1 MFMTNIARISKAL
14 RAYAAS
20 VSLRQAA
27 FIVVGT
33 AISSFGVYNIH
44 QQSGITEGGVIGLIL
59 LANRWL
65 GLSPSIATPVLDA
78 ACYLFA
84 FRFLGGRFLCLSVAS
99 TASLTVLFRIW
110 EQFPPLL
117 PNLSG
122 SPLIAALLGGLFVGT
137 GVGFVIRGGGSC
149 GGDDALALT
158 IAHLTK
164 WRIARAYLLLA
175 LTIAHLTKWRIAR
188 AYLLTDITVLVLS
201 LSYIPV
207 SRIVFSLV
215 TVTVSS
221 FLIDFIQSRGA
232 CREGAEA

>member
-1 MFMTNIARISKAL
+1 MSGMNITRISKAL
-14 RAYAAS
+14 CDFAES
-20 VSLRQAA
+20 VTLRQAA

-78 ACYLFA
+78 LCYLVA
-84 FRFLGGRFLCLSVAS
+84 FKFLGGRFLCLSAAS
-99 TASLTVLFRIW
+99 TASLTALFRIW
-110 EQFPPLL
+110 ERFPPFL
-117 PNLSG
+117 PDMSG
-122 SPLIAALLGGLFVGT
+122 APLAAALIGGLFVGV
-137 GVGFVIRGGGSC
+137 GVGLVIRGGGSC

-158 IAHLTK
+158 ISRVAK
-164 WRIARAYLLLA
+164 WRL
-175 LTIAHLTKWRIAR
+175 AR
-188 AYLLTDITVLVLS
+188 AYLLTDFTVLVLS
-201 LSYIPV
+201 LSYIPL

-221 FLIDFIQSRGA
+221 FLIDFVQNLGA
-232 CREGAEA
+232 RREGAGA

>member
-1 MFMTNIARISKAL
+1 MGTVP
-14 RAYAAS
+14 AAS
-20 VSLRQAA
+20 SEPLRLAA
-27 FIVVGT
+27 
-33 AISSFGVYNIH
+33 Y
-44 QQSGITEGGVIGLIL
+44 
-59 LANRWL
+59 RR
-65 GLSPSIATPVLDA
+65 A
-78 ACYLFA
+78 A
-84 FRFLGGRFLCLSVAS
+84 RR
-99 TASLTVLFRIW
+99 
-110 EQFPPLL
+110 PLRRHRRRL
-117 PNLSG
+117 
-122 SPLIAALLGGLFVGT
+122 GT

-149 GGDDALALT
+149 GGDDA
-158 IAHLTK
+158 
-164 WRIARAYLLLA
+164 LA

>member
-1 MFMTNIARISKAL
+1 MFRTNIARISKAL

-164 WRIARAYLLLA
+164 WRIARAYLL
-175 LTIAHLTKWRIAR
+175 
-188 AYLLTDITVLVLS
+188 TDITVLVDRHHGARALA
-201 LSYIPV
+201 LV
-207 SRIVFSLV
+207 HSREPHRLLARHGHGLV
-215 TVTVSS
+215 VPDRLHTEPRRLPRGRGGVTRTVKE
-221 FLIDFIQSRGA
+221 I
-232 CREGAEA
+232 

>member
-122 SPLIAALLGGLFVGT
+122 SPLIAALLGGLFVVRRRRRARAHDSSPDEMAHRARVPADRHHGA
-137 GVGFVIRGGGSC
+137 R
-149 GGDDALALT
+149 ALALV
-158 IAHLTK
+158 HS
-164 WRIARAYLLLA
+164 REPHRLLA
-175 LTIAHLTKWRIAR
+175 RHGHCLVVPDRLHTEPRRVPRGRGGVTR
-188 AYLLTDITVLVLS
+188 TVKE
-201 LSYIPV
+201 I
-207 SRIVFSLV
+207 
-215 TVTVSS
+215 
-221 FLIDFIQSRGA
+221 
-232 CREGAEA
+232 

>member
-1 MFMTNIARISKAL
+1 MFSKKMAHARRKA
-14 RAYAAS
+14 REFIE
-20 VSLRQAA
+20 SLSARQLALLV
-27 FIVVGT
+27 IGT

-65 GLSPSIATPVLDA
+65 GLSPSVATPLLDA

-84 FRFLGGRFLCLSVAS
+84 LKFLGGRFLCLSVAS

-110 EQFPPLL
+110 EQFPPVL

-122 SPLIAALLGGLFVGT
+122 APLYAAVLGGLFVGV
-137 GVGFVIRGGGSC
+137 GVGLVIRGGGSC

-158 IAHLTK
+158 ISHLTK
-164 WRIARAYLLLA
+164 WRIARS
-175 LTIAHLTKWRIAR
+175 
-188 AYLLTDITVLVLS
+188 YLLTDLIVLVLS

-207 SRIVFSLV
+207 SRIVYSLI
-215 TVTVSS
+215 TVTISS
-221 FLIDFIQSRGA
+221 FLIDFVQGFGMQSKST
-232 CREGAEA
+232 EA

>member
-1 MFMTNIARISKAL
+1 M
-14 RAYAAS
+14 
-20 VSLRQAA
+20 
-27 FIVVGT
+27 
-33 AISSFGVYNIH
+33 
-44 QQSGITEGGVIGLIL
+44 
-59 LANRWL
+59 
-65 GLSPSIATPVLDA
+65 
-78 ACYLFA
+78 
-84 FRFLGGRFLCLSVAS
+84 
-99 TASLTVLFRIW
+99 LFRIW

-164 WRIARAYLLLA
+164 WRIARAYLL
-175 LTIAHLTKWRIAR
+175 
-188 AYLLTDITVLVLS
+188 TDITVLVLS

>member
-1 MFMTNIARISKAL
+1 MIRHHGYCN
-14 RAYAAS
+14 
-20 VSLRQAA
+20 
-27 FIVVGT
+27 GT
-33 AISSFGVYNIH
+33 SRNF
-44 QQSGITEGGVIGLIL
+44 TEGGVIGLIL

-164 WRIARAYLLLA
+164 WRIARAYLL
-175 LTIAHLTKWRIAR
+175 
-188 AYLLTDITVLVLS
+188 TDITVLVLS

>member
-1 MFMTNIARISKAL
+1 MFRTNMIRILKAL
-14 RAYAAS
+14 RSCAAS

-27 FIVVGT
+27 FIAVGT

-65 GLSPSIATPVLDA
+65 GLSPSIATPILDA

-84 FRFLGGRFLCLSVAS
+84 FKFLGGRFLCLSVAS
-99 TASLTVLFRIW
+99 TASLTLLFRFW
-110 EQFPPLL
+110 EQFPPFI
-117 PNLSG
+117 PDMSG
-122 SPLIAALLGGLFVGT
+122 TPLAAALLGGLFVGV
-137 GVGFVIRGGGSC
+137 GVGLVIRGGGSC

-158 IAHLTK
+158 ISHV
-164 WRIARAYLLLA
+164 
-175 LTIAHLTKWRIAR
+175 TKWRIAR

>member
-1 MFMTNIARISKAL
+1 MFRTNIARISKTL

-20 VSLRQAA
+20 VSMRQAA

-99 TASLTVLFRIW
+99 TASLTLLFRIW

-117 PNLSG
+117 PNLSA
-122 SPLIAALLGGLFVGT
+122 SPLIAALLGGLFVGA
-137 GVGFVIRGGGSC
+137 GVGLVIRGGGSC
-149 GGDDALALT
+149 GGDDA
-158 IAHLTK
+158 
-164 WRIARAYLLLA
+164 LA

>member
-1 MFMTNIARISKAL
+1 MFKTNMARISKTL
-14 RAYAAS
+14 RACAAPAM
-20 VSLRQAA
+20 LRQAA
-27 FIVVGT
+27 FIAVGT
-33 AISSFGVYNIH
+33 AVSSFGVYNIH

-59 LANRWL
+59 LAHRWL

-84 FRFLGGRFLCLSVAS
+84 FRFLGGRFLCLSAAS

-117 PNLSG
+117 PDLSG
-122 SPLIAALLGGLFVGT
+122 SPLAAALLGGLFVGA
-137 GVGFVIRGGGSC
+137 GVGLVIRGGGSC

-158 IAHLTK
+158 ISRLTK
-164 WRIARAYLLLA
+164 WRVARS
-175 LTIAHLTKWRIAR
+175 
-188 AYLLTDITVLVLS
+188 YLLTDVTVLLLS

-207 SRIVFSLV
+207 SRIIFSLV

-221 FLIDFIQSRGA
+221 FLIDFMQNFGA
-232 CREGAEA
+232 CRESADAESAQ